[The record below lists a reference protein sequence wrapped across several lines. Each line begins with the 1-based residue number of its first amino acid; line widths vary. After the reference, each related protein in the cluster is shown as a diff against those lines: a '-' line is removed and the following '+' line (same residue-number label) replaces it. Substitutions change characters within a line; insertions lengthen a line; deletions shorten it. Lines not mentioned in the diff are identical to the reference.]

1 MALLSDK
8 DRTEGD
14 RNDVDRPHISLAT
27 GPVPQPGRKPESRNS
42 SAAPLPERPG
52 GTEPSDE
59 INLFTPI
66 STTATDTLWLPDLP
80 ASSDDTTQRIRRGL
94 AAEKHMTFLN
104 CCRRYPKAIGWSLL
118 LFLTVVLEAYGKVI
132 ISGLLAFPTFKRKYG
147 RRTPSLDKFPD
158 ENFYEIPSEWQIALQ
173 NAAVTCEIIGLL
185 AHGYITY
192 AIGYRKVLIA
202 TLSWLCV
209 AVFAAFF
216 AQNIGTLVASQALCG
231 FSWGVIQTLA
241 ATYAAE
247 VVPSGLRGHI
257 LSNVNMCWVV
267 GQLLGTGILRG
278 FVDNPTEWSYRIP
291 FALQWAF
298 AVPLLIGVCFAPD
311 SPWWLVRHERPEDA
325 RYSLQRLSNRAS
337 LAINDTLAMMEH
349 TNAIEKK
356 LNYGGATYM
365 DCFHG
370 ANRRRTEISCVVW
383 ICQAISGA
391 IWAGYAPYF
400 FEQAGFNP
408 SNSFNLSTGMYGLAI
423 VGGMIAWGLLLK
435 FGRRT
440 LYLAGLSSAVVLLVI
455 GGTISAAGSGDSGTS
470 WALGVVII
478 LATFTYDLTLG
489 PVCYILVAEVPS
501 TRLRVKTVALARVAY
516 NLVMLVN
523 HVLVLKMLDPT
534 GWNLE
539 GRSCYV
545 YAGAALICLVWCYF
559 RLPETKGLSYLELDI
574 LFEKRAPTAKFVQL
588 RDKLANSA
596 YFSMSNT
603 ERLRN
608 TWHGWLAYS

>member
-231 FSWGVIQTLA
+231 
-241 ATYAAE
+241 
-247 VVPSGLRGHI
+247 R
-257 LSNVNMCWVV
+257 C
-267 GQLLGTGILRG
+267 
-278 FVDNPTEWSYRIP
+278 
-291 FALQWAF
+291 
-298 AVPLLIGVCFAPD
+298 
-311 SPWWLVRHERPEDA
+311 
-325 RYSLQRLSNRAS
+325 
-337 LAINDTLAMMEH
+337 
-349 TNAIEKK
+349 
-356 LNYGGATYM
+356 
-365 DCFHG
+365 
-370 ANRRRTEISCVVW
+370 
-383 ICQAISGA
+383 
-391 IWAGYAPYF
+391 
-400 FEQAGFNP
+400 
-408 SNSFNLSTGMYGLAI
+408 
-423 VGGMIAWGLLLK
+423 
-435 FGRRT
+435 
-440 LYLAGLSSAVVLLVI
+440 
-455 GGTISAAGSGDSGTS
+455 
-470 WALGVVII
+470 
-478 LATFTYDLTLG
+478 
-489 PVCYILVAEVPS
+489 
-501 TRLRVKTVALARVAY
+501 
-516 NLVMLVN
+516 
-523 HVLVLKMLDPT
+523 
-534 GWNLE
+534 
-539 GRSCYV
+539 
-545 YAGAALICLVWCYF
+545 
-559 RLPETKGLSYLELDI
+559 
-574 LFEKRAPTAKFVQL
+574 
-588 RDKLANSA
+588 
-596 YFSMSNT
+596 
-603 ERLRN
+603 
-608 TWHGWLAYS
+608 